1 MAKTYFG
8 PRIPSSGRPVDYTG
22 NLLDVDRMRRDRM
35 ARTKQY
41 LKKHGIAAALLMRP
55 ENIRY
60 AGSTYMM
67 NFIDRIHYTLAFVE
81 HDPIRYC
88 TDGPE
93 GNKIPTPWIP
103 NENVRQSIHW
113 AQQACGPEAT
123 ARDAKLFAQAIK
135 QDLVERGLDK
145 EPLGIDEI
153 DEPGRQALIDE
164 GITLV
169 NAQPAMLEARAVKTQ
184 DEIACVHMVS
194 SLCDSAHWD
203 MYKALQPGMKDSD
216 IRAIGYESLI
226 RNGAEEIADVLVT
239 SGGIRGGLSMDR
251 DRLIQPGDMV
261 TIDIVRATYL
271 GYCSCYY
278 RNFLVGLQPTQAQ
291 LDIQKRSY
299 ERVYGIIDG
308 IKPGVSTG
316 DLAEKWAKAEEK
328 GLSSDRTLWCDDLM
342 HGMGLWLYEYPV
354 CNRIWSLEHPQ
365 TLEEGMVMA
374 VEAMEFDP
382 NIGRTKIEEMI
393 VVTKDGCE
401 VFSRIPVKEI
411 MVANPFT
418 LYSAF

>member
-1 MAKTYFG
+1 MTKNYFG

-22 NLLDVDRMRRDRM
+22 NLVDVERMRKDRM
-35 ARTKQY
+35 AKTREY
-41 LKKHGIAAALLMRP
+41 LKKHDIAAALLMRP

-60 AGSTYMM
+60 AGGTYMM
-67 NFIDRIHYTLAFVE
+67 NFIDRIHYTLAFADY
-81 HDPIRYC
+81 DPVRYC

-93 GNKIPTPWIP
+93 ANKVLSPWIP
-103 NENVRQSIHW
+103 EENIRQSIHW
-113 AQQACGPEAT
+113 AQQSCGPGAT
-123 ARDAKLFAQAIK
+123 ARDSKLFAQAIK
-135 QDLVERGLDK
+135 QDLVERGLAG

-169 NAQPAMLEARAVKTQ
+169 NVQPAMLEARAVKTK
-184 DEIACVHMVS
+184 DEIACVHMVA

-239 SGGIRGGLSMDR
+239 SGGIIGGLSMDR

-278 RNFLVGLQPTQAQ
+278 RNFLVGLKPTQAQ
-291 LDIQKRSY
+291 LDIQKKSY
-299 ERVYGIIDG
+299 ERVYSIIDG

-316 DLAEKWAKAEEK
+316 DLAQKWPTAASK
-328 GLSSDRTLWCDDLM
+328 GLSSDRALWCDDLM

-354 CNRIWSLEHPQ
+354 CNRIWSIEHPQ
-365 TLEEGMVMA
+365 ILEAGMIMA

-382 NIGRTKIEEMI
+382 NIGRTKIEDMV
-393 VVTKDGCE
+393 VVTETGCE